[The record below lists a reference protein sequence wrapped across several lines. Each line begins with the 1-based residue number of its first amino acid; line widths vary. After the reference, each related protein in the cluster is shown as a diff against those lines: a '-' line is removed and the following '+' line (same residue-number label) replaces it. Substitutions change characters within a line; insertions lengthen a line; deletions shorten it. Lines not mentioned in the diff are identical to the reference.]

1 MSTYQQ
7 TTGNTIQESF
17 IRYNEQN
24 PKVFTLLVQQVDK
37 AITKGKKRISV
48 KTILGYI
55 RWEIFLEIK
64 QETLFDKKGEK
75 IEYKI
80 PDQFTSRYS
89 RLLVEKYPYMKD
101 YIEQRSIRS
110 L

>member
-1 MSTYQQ
+1 MSTYAA
-7 TTGNTIQESF
+7 TTGSTIQAAF
-17 IRYNEQN
+17 LRYHEQN
-24 PKVFTLLVQQVDK
+24 PIVFKLLVQQIDK
-37 AITKGKKRISV
+37 AILKGKKKISV

-89 RLLVEKYPYMKD
+89 RLLIDQYPFMKP

>member
-1 MSTYQQ
+1 M
-7 TTGNTIQESF
+7 
-17 IRYNEQN
+17 N
-24 PKVFTLLVQQVDK
+24 PRVFELLVKQVDK
-37 AITKGKKRISV
+37 AILKGKKRISV

-64 QETLFDKKGEK
+64 QESLFDKKGDK

-80 PDQFTSRYS
+80 PDQFTSRFS
-89 RLLVEKYPYMKD
+89 RLLVDKYPYMKS

>member
-1 MSTYQQ
+1 MSTYFQ
-7 TTGNTIQESF
+7 TSGHTIQESF
-17 IRYNEQN
+17 LRYNEMN
-24 PKVFTLLVQQVDK
+24 PRVFELLVKQVDK
-37 AITKGKKRISV
+37 AILKGKKRISV

-64 QETLFDKKGEK
+64 QESLFDKKGDK

-80 PDQFTSRYS
+80 PDQFTSRFS
-89 RLLVEKYPYMKD
+89 RLLVDKYPYMKS